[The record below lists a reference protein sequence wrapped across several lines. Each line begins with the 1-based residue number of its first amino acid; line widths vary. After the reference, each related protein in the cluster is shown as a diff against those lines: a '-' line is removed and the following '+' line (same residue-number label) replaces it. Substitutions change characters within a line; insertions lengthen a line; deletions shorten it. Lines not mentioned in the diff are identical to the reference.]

1 MKKTLPMLAASA
13 LLLCVHPPAA
23 SATTVVPITLEAL
36 AQRSD
41 AVIVAR
47 VLEARVFARNRA
59 GRVRL
64 STDVTLEVS
73 ACLRGALRPRQRV
86 TLRLPGGATSTV
98 VEEVIGVPELHTGDT
113 VLAFLSSARDHDPT
127 LFYLAHLTAAL
138 AALSVDARGE
148 VVVARAP
155 EGAIV
160 SGEPRFATS
169 ATVLRRASTPLSSI
183 AAAIGASR

>member
-1 MKKTLPMLAASA
+1 MLAASA
-13 LLLCVHPPAA
+13 LLLCVHPRPA
-23 SATTVVPITLEAL
+23 SATTVVATTLEAL

-73 ACLRGALRPRQRV
+73 TCLRGALRPLQRV

-98 VEEVIGVPELHTGDT
+98 VEEVIGVPELRTGDT
-113 VLAFLSSARDHDPT
+113 VLAFLSSARDRDPN

-148 VVVARAP
+148 VVVTRAP
-155 EGAIV
+155 QGAIV
-160 SGEPRFATS
+160 DEDRRLATS
-169 ATVLRRASTPLSSI
+169 ATVLRRTSTPLASI